1 MDDLVPR
8 TVLLAWLGGAGLA
21 LAALVYLL
29 LTLVIGARLSLGRL
43 AAERLTE
50 DAGLPD
56 ALDPDSRAWA
66 CIETI
71 RPLMLVAVV
80 LIAACSPP
88 LASGALAALGVALG
102 LVVVGRLA
110 VSMLAPRYP
119 EHIMRL
125 LLPLVRGFDVTIGW
139 LFGPLARMHES
150 LYERHRR
157 RRAAR
162 DEEARDEQLEE
173 YILDAEEEGLL
184 VEEQTRLMREIAD
197 VGDAVVKEVMTPR
210 TEIDSVAA
218 DASLEEIVERFIEA
232 RHSRLPVAD
241 GSLDRIVGVV
251 QVRDLVYQMHAQG
264 HNGDSAPRIAIE
276 AQGKTAREI
285 MRTVPLVP
293 PTKPVLDL
301 LREFQRTRQQI
312 AMIVDEFGGTAGLVT
327 LEDLIEE
334 IVGEIRDEYEPP
346 GEPVRPDGKGGM
358 VAEGLMSVDD
368 LSVLLGVEIPDDGV
382 ESVGGLVFTRLG
394 RVPHVGE
401 RVEVAG
407 LVLEVL
413 KMDGRRIDAVRVS
426 RMPDSAPAEPGEGEA
441 R

>member
-1 MDDLVPR
+1 MDDVVPR
-8 TVLLAWLGGAGLA
+8 TVLFAWLGGAGLV
-21 LAALVYLL
+21 LAALAYLL

-66 CIETI
+66 CIETV

-80 LIAACSPP
+80 LISACSPP
-88 LASGALAALGVALG
+88 LASGGLAALGVAVG
-102 LVVVGRLA
+102 LVVIGRLA

-119 EHIMRL
+119 ETVMLL
-125 LLPLVRGFDVTIGW
+125 LLPLVRGFDLTIGW

-162 DEEARDEQLEE
+162 DEDSRDQQLEE

-264 HNGDSAPRIAIE
+264 QNGDSVPRIAIE
-276 AQGKTAREI
+276 ARGKTAREI
-285 MRTVPLVP
+285 MRTVSLVP

-358 VAEGLMSVDD
+358 LAEGLMSVDD

-382 ESVGGLVFTRLG
+382 DSVGGLVFTRLG

-426 RMPDSAPAEPGEGEA
+426 RLPDSAPAEPGDGEA